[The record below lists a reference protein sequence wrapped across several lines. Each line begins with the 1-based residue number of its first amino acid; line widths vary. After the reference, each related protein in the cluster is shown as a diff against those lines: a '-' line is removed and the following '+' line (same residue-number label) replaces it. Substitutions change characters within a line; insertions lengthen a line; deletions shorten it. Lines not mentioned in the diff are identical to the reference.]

1 MDGQLISRVA
11 DAPPGAPWAGSELEA
26 LDAGARAA
34 LAGLA
39 ELLEFAPGSEILRE
53 TRLTPFLGLIDTGR
67 VALRVQVPGRGP
79 HTVVT
84 LEPGDLVGWSAVVPP
99 YRATADA
106 VALAPTRIQ
115 AFEAE
120 ALRGL
125 LAADP
130 AIAGQLYSL
139 VLRCVAERL
148 TTSWQQLLDLFGMR
162 GVGPW

>member
-1 MDGQLISRVA
+1 MDGQLLSPVE
-11 DAPPGAPWAGSELEA
+11 DALSGDAWAGSELEA
-26 LDAGARAA
+26 LDSAARAA

-39 ELLEFAPGSEILRE
+39 EVIEFAPGSEILRE
-53 TRLTPFLGLIDTGR
+53 TRLTPFLGLVDAGR
-67 VALRVQVPGRGP
+67 VALRVPVPGRGP

-84 LEPGDLVGWSAVVPP
+84 LEPGDLIGWSAVVPP

-106 VALAPTRIQ
+106 IALAPTRIR

-125 LAADP
+125 LATDP
-130 AIAGQLYSL
+130 AIAGQLYAL
-139 VLRCVAERL
+139 VLRCVSERL